1 MGKPDFLSAIKYE
14 FHGPE
19 CLGDIEAISAVDW
32 KKSFRIIDL
41 FAGIGGMRLGFEA
54 VQGRSVFSSE
64 WDADAQV
71 TYEANFGDKPAGD
84 ITVIPPEDIPDHDI
98 LLAGFPCQAF
108 SIIGNRL
115 GFLDT
120 RGTLFFNV
128 EEILRA
134 KRPAAV
140 LLENV
145 KQLKTHDQGRT
156 FRTIIE
162 SLTHL
167 GYFTHAAILN
177 ALNYGVCQKRER
189 TFIVAMRGDLD
200 FSFPPPVSERKSLA
214 DILEPDSD
222 IDEKLWA
229 SEHIKKKR
237 LARLEDQSKEAF
249 YPSIWHENKGGHIG
263 IFPYSCALRANASY
277 NYMLVNGNRRPTGRE
292 MLRIQGYPESFKIP
306 VCHSAIRKQCGNSV
320 AVPVITAIAKQMIRA
335 LSEAT
340 RRRAMHRQTTLLLES
355 D

>member
-1 MGKPDFLSAIKYE
+1 MGKTDFLSAIKYE
-14 FHGPE
+14 FHGPDGQGN
-19 CLGDIEAISAVDW
+19 LDAITAVAW
-32 KKSFRIIDL
+32 SKGFRIIDL
-41 FAGIGGMRLGFEA
+41 FAGIGGVRLGFES
-54 VQGRSVFSSE
+54 VGGRSVFSSE
-64 WDADAQV
+64 WDADAQT
-71 TYEANFGDKPAGD
+71 TYEANFGDRPAGD
-84 ITVIPPEDIPDHDI
+84 ITVIPPEEIPDHDV

-115 GFLDT
+115 GFADT

-134 KRPAAV
+134 KRPAAI

-145 KQLKTHDQGRT
+145 KQLKTHDHGRT

-162 SLTHL
+162 SLTAL
-167 GYFTHAAILN
+167 GYFTHTAILN

-189 TFIVAMRGDLD
+189 TFIVGMRADLD
-200 FSFPPPVSERKSLA
+200 FAFPPPVAKRKDLA
-214 DILEPDSD
+214 DILEPDSA

-229 SEHIKKKR
+229 SDHIRKKR
-237 LARLEDQSKEAF
+237 LARLKEQGKEPF

-292 MLRIQGYPESFKIP
+292 MLRIQGYPDSFKIP
-306 VCHSAIRKQCGNSV
+306 VGHSAIRKQCGNSV
-320 AVPVITAIAKQMIRA
+320 AVPVIKAIAKQMVRA
-335 LSEAT
+335 LSDAAP
-340 RRRAMHRQTTLLLES
+340 RSVQQRQTTLPLGAG
-355 D
+355 

>member
-1 MGKPDFLSAIKYE
+1 MSKSDFLSAIKYE

-19 CLGDIEAISAVDW
+19 GLGDIEAISAVDW
-32 KKSFRIIDL
+32 NNSFRIIDL

-54 VQGRSVFSSE
+54 VRGRSVFSSE

-71 TYEANFGDKPAGD
+71 TYEANFGEKPAGD
-84 ITVIPPEDIPDHDI
+84 ITVVPPEDIPDHDI

-134 KRPAAV
+134 KKPAAV

-145 KQLKTHDQGRT
+145 KQLKTHDHGAT
-156 FRTIIE
+156 FRTIVE
-162 SLTHL
+162 SLTSL
-167 GYFTHAAILN
+167 GYFTHTAILN

-200 FSFPPPVSERKSLA
+200 FSFPLPFPERKPLA
-214 DILEPDSD
+214 EILEPHSA

-229 SEHIKKKR
+229 SEHIQKKR
-237 LARLEDQSKEAF
+237 LARLKEQGKEPF

-306 VCHSAIRKQCGNSV
+306 VCHSAIRRQCGNSV
-320 AVPVITAIAKQMIRA
+320 AVPVITAIAQQMIRA
-335 LSEAT
+335 LTQAVP
-340 RRRAMHRQTTLLLES
+340 RHMMHRQTTFLLDS

>member
-1 MGKPDFLSAIKYE
+1 MGKPNFLSAIKYE
-14 FHGPE
+14 FNGPE
-19 CLGDIEAISAVDW
+19 GPGDMEAILAVDW

-54 VQGRSVFSSE
+54 VRGRSVFSSE
-64 WDADAQV
+64 WDPDAQV

-84 ITVIPPEDIPDHDI
+84 ITVVPPEDIPDHDI

-134 KRPAAV
+134 KKPAAV

-156 FRTIIE
+156 FRTIVE
-162 SLTHL
+162 SLTSL
-167 GYFTHAAILN
+167 GYFTHTAILN

-200 FSFPPPVSERKSLA
+200 FSFPLPV
-214 DILEPDSD
+214 P
-222 IDEKLWA
+222 
-229 SEHIKKKR
+229 
-237 LARLEDQSKEAF
+237 
-249 YPSIWHENKGGHIG
+249 
-263 IFPYSCALRANASY
+263 
-277 NYMLVNGNRRPTGRE
+277 RRPDRGLCR
-292 MLRIQGYPESFKIP
+292 RPDRGDGQ
-306 VCHSAIRKQCGNSV
+306 R
-320 AVPVITAIAKQMIRA
+320 TAC
-335 LSEAT
+335 
-340 RRRAMHRQTTLLLES
+340 RRRGCS
-355 D
+355 